1 MGIINRLK
9 SGAGR
14 VKNGL
19 KHIHEEARYPGR
31 PASYNATDNPL
42 WADKDVV
49 RVTTGQEPPPRAEG
63 GGSVA
68 SEGKSETKSRTE
80 RPWFLD
86 GEQEDE
92 GWDGTNPGEAWSGN
106 KTETDPTEQ

>member
-19 KHIHEEARYPGR
+19 KHIH
-31 PASYNATDNPL
+31 PL

>member
-1 MGIINRLK
+1 MGIFKRLK
-9 SGAGR
+9 RGAGR

-49 RVTTGQEPPPRAEG
+49 NVTTGQAPAPGDVR
-63 GGSVA
+63 
-68 SEGKSETKSRTE
+68 SESSKRPSSSDIEDRTS

-86 GEQEDE
+86 GDQADD
-92 GWDGTNPGEAWSGN
+92 GWDGTNPGEDWSSEKSQ
-106 KTETDPTEQ
+106 KTDSES

>member
-9 SGAGR
+9 RGAGR
-14 VKNGL
+14 VKKGL

-31 PASYNATDNPL
+31 PASYHATDNPL

-49 RVTTGQEPPPRAEG
+49 LVTTGQEAAPGVTLGEEKG
-63 GGSVA
+63 LSQDSDIG
-68 SEGKSETKSRTE
+68 SRTS

-86 GEQEDE
+86 GEQADD
-92 GWDGTNPGEAWSGN
+92 GWDGTNPGEEWS
-106 KTETDPTEQ
+106 KDDPKSKE